1 MKQQEKIV
9 SRADAESIVKNAR
22 AVRVAD
28 DLYQTPAVTI
38 RLSTLPGGRVKMT
51 LTERNCAC

>member
-9 SRADAESIVKNAR
+9 SSEVADSILQKAR
-22 AVRVAD
+22 AVRISE
-28 DLYQTPAVTI
+28 DLYQTPKVTI